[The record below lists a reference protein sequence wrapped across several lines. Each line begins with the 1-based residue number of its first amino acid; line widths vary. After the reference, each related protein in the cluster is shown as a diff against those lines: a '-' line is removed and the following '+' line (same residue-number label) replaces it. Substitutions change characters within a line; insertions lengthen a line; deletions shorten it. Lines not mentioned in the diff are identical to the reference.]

1 MYLFRWIVLL
11 ALLVSAGLFLVF
23 ALTGQDKYKKLG
35 LTSIKITLSIAFLFF
50 AIIMFERIK

>member
-11 ALLVSAGLFLVF
+11 ALLVSAGLFMVF

>member
-1 MYLFRWIVLL
+1 MHLFRWIVLL

-50 AIIMFERIK
+50 AIIMLERIK